1 MDSARIVHGLNYR
14 VLPLP
19 WHCCLPVS
27 ALHCHHMLCLIKV
40 TMVHCSSE
48 VSVLIKTVQDVV
60 ISQLQGSSVVT
71 DTLPSEMPCMGG
83 PVSPVVDLTE
93 NDPGVDSV
101 SELGASKCTCNSESA
116 TVFEDRWQSGQ
127 TTSL

>member
-1 MDSARIVHGLNYR
+1 MDSARVVHCLNYR
-14 VLPLP
+14 DLPLF

-27 ALHCHHMLCLIKV
+27 ALLCHYMLCLIKV

-48 VSVLIKTVQDVV
+48 FSVLIKTVQDVV

-71 DTLPSEMPCMGG
+71 DTLPSEMTCRG
-83 PVSPVVDLTE
+83 PVSSVVDLAE

-101 SELGASKCTCNSESA
+101 SELWDQQVHLQLRVSY
-116 TVFEDRWQSGQ
+116 
-127 TTSL
+127 SL